1 MIYTFIT
8 IIVVIASILLVA
20 VVLIQNSKGGGLA
33 SNFQAQNNIMGVE
46 KTTDFVEKATW
57 FLVSVV
63 VLLSIASAAFLPREE
78 SVAKSQMTEQV
89 ESLTAPLL
97 IQRQQSNKRKIY
109 NEGVGLVSDSLFLF
123 LLLGSWVVN

>member
-1 MIYTFIT
+1 MVYTFIT

-63 VLLSIASAAFLPREE
+63 VVLSIASAAFL
-78 SVAKSQMTEQV
+78 
-89 ESLTAPLL
+89 
-97 IQRQQSNKRKIY
+97 SNKSADSKSALT
-109 NEGVGLVSDSLFLF
+109 EGVEISAPQDADSQAE
-123 LLLGSWVVN
+123 